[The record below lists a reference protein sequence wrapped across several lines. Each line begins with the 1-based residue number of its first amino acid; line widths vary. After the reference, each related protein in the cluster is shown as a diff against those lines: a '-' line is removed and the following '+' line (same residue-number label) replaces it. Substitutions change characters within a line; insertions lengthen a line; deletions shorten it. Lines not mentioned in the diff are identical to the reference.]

1 MAQYR
6 QPDPSEAGGKV
17 PQPKFYQME
26 SHACMDFVIQER
38 EQANMARRR
47 RELFPGGVGKGRR

>member
-1 MAQYR
+1 MYR

-26 SHACMDFVIQER
+26 SHAYMDFVIQER

-47 RELFPGGVGKGRR
+47 RELFPGGVDKGRR